1 MSTQITDILPSS
13 DGVNEQDSN
22 LIQDLATVHAIEQ
35 GLEGQKR
42 TKSAAVLAR
51 EMMMAR
57 RQKEKAEKQG
67 NAERV
72 QTSEKHIE
80 YIQELQQELQQE
92 LKEQPEMQNAV
103 QLIKHNLEKHALQP
117 TDMPTTPED
126 AANAAADVLQ
136 HINNQTSRYD
146 VNKLLAQLN
155 VNRDLQ
161 LSKRD
166 TADLLASILTCN
178 ETQLQALISN
188 PKIPVSI
195 KTIIKR
201 IQLDA
206 NLGNIETVEKLWD
219 RLFGKQGLQDQTSIS
234 TQTLQASNPDG
245 SCAII
250 PNTPISREAYV
261 ILRETILK

>member
-1 MSTQITDILPSS
+1 MIMSTQITDVLPSS
-13 DGVNEQDSN
+13 DGANEQDSN

-80 YIQELQQELQQE
+80 YIQELQQEL
-92 LKEQPEMQNAV
+92 KEQPEMQNAV
-103 QLIKHNLEKHALQP
+103 QLIKYNLEKHALQP
-117 TDMPTTPED
+117 TNMPTTPEV

-136 HINNQTSRYD
+136 HINGQTSRYD

>member
-13 DGVNEQDSN
+13 DGANEQDSN

-67 NAERV
+67 NTEQV

-80 YIQELQQELQQE
+80 YIQELQQE

-117 TDMPTTPED
+117 TNMPITPEV

-234 TQTLQASNPDG
+234 TQTLQTSNPDG

>member
-1 MSTQITDILPSS
+1 MDNIESILPSS
-13 DGVNEQDSN
+13 ENANEQDRD
-22 LIQDLATVHAIEQ
+22 LIQDLNTVNAIRQE
-35 GLEGQKR
+35 LDSQKR
-42 TKSAAVLAR
+42 TKSSAVIAR
-51 EMMMAR
+51 ELLLAR
-57 RQKEKAEKQG
+57 RQTKKAEQENNDKKAKEAQ
-67 NAERV
+67 
-72 QTSEKHIE
+72 QHIA
-80 YIQELQQELQQE
+80 YIQELQNELN
-92 LKEQPEMQNAV
+92 EQPEMTNAV
-103 QLIKHNLEKHALQP
+103 QLIKQNLEKHATQP
-117 TDMPTTPED
+117 DSMDVTPAA

-136 HINNQTSRYD
+136 HINGQTSRYD
-146 VNKLLAQLN
+146 VNKLLSQLN
-155 VNRDLQ
+155 INRDVQ

-234 TQTLQASNPDG
+234 SQTIGATRPDG
-245 SCAII
+245 SCNII
-250 PNTPISREAYV
+250 PQTPISREAYV
-261 ILRETILK
+261 ILRETLLK